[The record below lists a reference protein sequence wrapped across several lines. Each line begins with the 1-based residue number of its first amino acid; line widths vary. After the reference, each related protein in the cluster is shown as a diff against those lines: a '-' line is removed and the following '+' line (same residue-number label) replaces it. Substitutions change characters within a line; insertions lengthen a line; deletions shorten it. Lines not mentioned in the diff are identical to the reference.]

1 MINYYELGANKCL
14 NEIVVAGSHDAGITS
29 GKSNVKTQNL
39 NIFLQASVGVRF
51 FDIRIAAE
59 AAGGAPGEKRVE
71 LKAFHADGM
80 LKKDEVKIRQVGG
93 MGPMPVVRTKLRAGA
108 FGIGLEKMLD
118 EAKDFVQSPGG
129 NTEFLILKFDKCQN
143 WMLIAEACTFVLHNV
158 LYKAGGNLNTTKLR
172 DLQGKVVVLFSPKG
186 AKEVAGLF
194 GPQDGILSFKNL
206 YDNDDGAAAYEDNF
220 QGMQYFGKGGTSVIK
235 PFKKMSQNVSKQGK
249 VLQGAKAAA
258 FLQSPQLMAMMYWTT
273 TGIIESIK
281 SRNEDMW
288 DPPNIEKMKKLWV
301 SGLSDIIE
309 YRNPLTLP
317 PNSPLVGPTRKRFM
331 PNIVMIDFADQEKGQ
346 TIRDL
351 NDLSTHDLAQLGA
364 EV

>member
-1 MINYYELGANKCL
+1 MINYNELGPNKCL

-29 GKSNVKTQNL
+29 GKDNVQTQGL

-51 FDIRIAAE
+51 FDLRIAAA

-80 LKKDEVKIRQVGG
+80 VKKDEVKIRQVGG
-93 MGPMPVVRTKLRAGA
+93 IGPMPVVRTKLRAGA
-108 FGIGLEKMLD
+108 FGIGLEKMLE

-143 WMLIAEACTFVLHNV
+143 WMLIAEACTYVLHDV

-172 DLQGKVVVLFSPKG
+172 DLQRKVVVLFSPKG
-186 AKEVAGLF
+186 VKEVAGLF
-194 GPQDGILSFKNL
+194 GPQDGILGFKNL
-206 YDNDDGAAAYEDNF
+206 NDKDGAATYEDNF
-220 QGMQYFGKGGTSVIK
+220 QGLQYFGKGGTSVFK
-235 PFKKMSQNVSKQGK
+235 PFKKLSQNVSKQGK
-249 VLQGAKAAA
+249 VLQEAKASAI
-258 FLQSPQLMAMMYWTT
+258 LQSPHLMAMMYWTT
-273 TGIIESIK
+273 TGMFESIK
-281 SRNEDMW
+281 SRNKKMW
-288 DPPNIEKMKKLWV
+288 DPPNVEKMKKLWAR
-301 SGLSDIIE
+301 GLSDIIE

-317 PNSPLVGPTRKRFM
+317 SGSPLVGPHCKRFM
-331 PNIVMIDFADQEKGQ
+331 PNIVMIDFADQQRCQ

-351 NDLSTHDLAQLGA
+351 NNLSPHDLAMLGA